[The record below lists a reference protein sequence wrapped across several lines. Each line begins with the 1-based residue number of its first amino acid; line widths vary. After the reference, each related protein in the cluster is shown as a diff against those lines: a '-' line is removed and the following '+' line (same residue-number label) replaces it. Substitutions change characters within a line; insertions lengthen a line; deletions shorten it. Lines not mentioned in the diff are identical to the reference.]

1 MPLES
6 PTPYALVYWHPWEF
20 MSALSAILEPFS
32 KNPMVIT
39 LLAVYEHENG
49 EKTLS

>member
-6 PTPYALVYWHPWEF
+6 PTPHVGIWYYPVHF
-20 MSALSAILEPFS
+20 MSVFSAILEPFS